1 MINRRRS
8 GGRRGFTV
16 PAATAALIALFV
28 LAVGGSAILAASPNR
43 PNTADV
49 SSPTASATPT
59 STPSG
64 TVPALAKSEPRL
76 LVVPKLGVRDQ
87 LVSLD
92 AVGSN
97 MQLPPARKAGWF
109 TGSVTPGEPGVS
121 VIAGYISN
129 PDHTAKHGVFWG
141 LHRLKVGDKIS
152 VRRQDGTT
160 AEFSVTEIASYP
172 AGKFPTER
180 VYATSAEP
188 LLRLVTTGGKLHPK
202 DAPGNVVVYADLVAS
217 R

>member
-1 MINRRRS
+1 VINRRRS

-28 LAVGGSAILAASPNR
+28 LAIGGSAILAASPNKS
-43 PNTADV
+43 NNAV
-49 SSPTASATPT
+49 SSPTATPT
-59 STPSG
+59 TSPAGADLALTKSTP
-64 TVPALAKSEPRL
+64 EL

-92 AVGSN
+92 ANGSN

-121 VIAGYISN
+121 VIAGYIGGPSTS
-129 PDHTAKHGVFWG
+129 PAAKRGVFWG
-141 LHRLKVGDKIS
+141 LHKLKVGDKIS
-152 VRRQDGTT
+152 VRRQDGTV
-160 AEFSVTEIASYP
+160 AAFEVSEIASYP
-172 AGKFPTER
+172 KGKFPTDK
-180 VYATSAEP
+180 VYVTSTEP
-188 LLRLVTTGGKLHPK
+188 LLRLVTTGGTLHPK
-202 DAPGNVVVYADLVAS
+202 DPPGNVVVYADLVAS